1 MGGGGGPE
9 GRVVGGGGL
18 RFGRGSRV
26 VVRGLEVCKVL
37 LEEPLLFFT
46 AASHRSTTT
55 TTTTTTN
62 TTNTTTTTTTTTT
75 PANVLLLREWG
86 SVPFS
91 AFHLLPNCLL
101 DLLAPLTSLGNKLE
115 AGAVKLR
122 PDHLLL
128 GGRGQHHR
136 CRPQP

>member
-55 TTTTTTN
+55 TTT
-62 TTNTTTTTTTTTT
+62 NTTTTTTTTI

-91 AFHLLPNCLL
+91 AFHLLPNRLL